1 MPVIAFAGASAM
13 STTVSSSSTCTERR
27 SKRGRSKRSAKLSRC
42 PACQQAFRSKLSRV
56 IHINSVSVEIRK
68 GRSGEY
74 RIRFQEGVDWAQVED
89 QEKDKQ
95 VEMFKL
101 DSGGELELYMSSL
114 LPSEHRACMQLAADM
129 NSTATAAPPKCLGRS
144 VATPFSSAR
153 LVLDER

>member
-1 MPVIAFAGASAM
+1 MG
-13 STTVSSSSTCTERR
+13 
-27 SKRGRSKRSAKLSRC
+27 
-42 PACQQAFRSKLSRV
+42 
-56 IHINSVSVEIRK
+56 
-68 GRSGEY
+68 SGWD
-74 RIRFQEGVDWAQVED
+74 QKNKQVE
-89 QEKDKQ
+89 

-114 LPSEHRACMQLAADM
+114 LPSGHRACMQLAADM